1 MRAVPSTPTTRAYSG
16 SPILGSLSGRHTRL
30 LAWGALFAALFA
42 GVAARLLIGRDPSTG
57 EWLFGIA
64 EGEIVALRV
73 GAVQS
78 GAAAGAALGLSG
90 LLLQALLRNP
100 LASPF
105 ILGLSAGAGLGATLA
120 AWLPIA
126 AAGTAAVWIG
136 PDALL
141 PGTLGSVSVLLLVF
155 VLGRRGGV
163 LDPLTLVLAGTVIAS
178 MCGAV
183 TLLVQSLM
191 PPTSR
196 GELWSWFMGQ
206 VPELPRT
213 LPWWNTV
220 VILVIVLCAS
230 SWKARALDVA
240 STGDDEAESLGVA
253 VGSLRLWL
261 LVGASALAATSVALC
276 GPIAFVGFMAPHM
289 ARALLG
295 GLHGPL
301 VPASA
306 LAGAAILI
314 WSDAIRQGIDFGSGR
329 LPIGVLTALVG
340 GPLFLVMIRSA
351 RLRRGDWS
359 C

>member
-1 MRAVPSTPTTRAYSG
+1 MSAGRSTGWAL
-16 SPILGSLSGRHTRL
+16 IALG
-30 LAWGALFAALFA
+30 GALCA
-42 GVAARLLIGRDPSTG
+42 GIGARLLLGRDPSTG
-57 EWLFGIA
+57 NWIVGVPEAEIA
-64 EGEIVALRV
+64 LLRF

-78 GAAAGAALGLSG
+78 GVAAGAALGLSG

-105 ILGLSAGAGLGATLA
+105 ILGLSAGAGLGATFA

-126 AAGTAAVWIG
+126 AAGAAAAFVG

-141 PGTLGSVSVLLLVF
+141 PGTIGAVGVLLLVF
-155 VLGRRGGV
+155 LLGRRGGV
-163 LDPLTLVLAGTVIAS
+163 LDPLTLVLAGTVVAS
-178 MCGAV
+178 MCGAI
-183 TLLVQSLM
+183 TLLVQSMM

-213 LPWWNTV
+213 IPFWNTV
-220 VILVIVLCAS
+220 AMLVIVLLVA

-240 STGDDEAESLGVA
+240 SAGDDEAASLGVA
-253 VGSLRLWL
+253 VGPLRLGL
-261 LVGASALAATSVALC
+261 FIGAGALAAASVALC
-276 GPIAFVGFMAPHM
+276 GPIAFVGFMAPHL

-295 GLHGPL
+295 GLHGAL

-306 LAGAAILI
+306 VAGAAILV

-340 GPLFLVMIRSA
+340 GPVFLLMLRSA

>member
-1 MRAVPSTPTTRAYSG
+1 
-16 SPILGSLSGRHTRL
+16 
-30 LAWGALFAALFA
+30 
-42 GVAARLLIGRDPSTG
+42 
-57 EWLFGIA
+57 
-64 EGEIVALRV
+64 
-73 GAVQS
+73 
-78 GAAAGAALGLSG
+78 
-90 LLLQALLRNP
+90 LQALLRNP

>member
-1 MRAVPSTPTTRAYSG
+1 MIRFRSKGWAWIA
-16 SPILGSLSGRHTRL
+16 LS
-30 LAWGALFAALFA
+30 AALLI

-57 EWLFGIA
+57 NWLFGVPEPGI
-64 EGEIVALRV
+64 ISLRL
-73 GAVQS
+73 GAVKS
-78 GAAAGAALGLSG
+78 GMAAGAALGLSG

-105 ILGLSAGAGLGATLA
+105 ILGLSAGAGLGATIA
-120 AWLPIA
+120 AWLPFA
-126 AAGTAAVWIG
+126 AAGTAAMFLG

-141 PGTLGSVSVLLLVF
+141 PGTIGAVGVLFVVF

-163 LDPLTLVLAGTVIAS
+163 LDPLTLVLAGTVVAS
-178 MCGAV
+178 MCGAI
-183 TLLVQSLM
+183 TLLLQSMM

-206 VPELPRT
+206 VPELPRAI
-213 LPWWNTV
+213 PWWNTV
-220 VILVIVLCAS
+220 VILVLVLLMALWKSRNLDLAS
-230 SWKARALDVA
+230 A
-240 STGDDEAESLGVA
+240 GDEEAESLGVA
-253 VGSLRLWL
+253 VAPLRIQMF
-261 LVGASALAATSVALC
+261 VGAGALAAASVALC
-276 GPIAFVGFMAPHM
+276 GPVAFIGFMAPHL

-295 GLHGPL
+295 GLHGAL

-306 LAGAAILI
+306 VAGAAILV

-340 GPLFLVMIRSA
+340 GPVFLLMLRSA